1 MHAPFLEQFF
11 GLGRKGT
18 IVDNKPKPSPDAPEP
33 TSEQRLRLILSQL
46 PAITW
51 TVDRD
56 LRFTSSLGA
65 GLNALGLHENELRG
79 RTLMDY
85 FQTAD
90 PDFAPLQYHRRALQG
105 ESVEYEFQ
113 WGKRLYQTRLEPLRS
128 ADGAIEGVL
137 GLAVDIT
144 EIQRLQEQVEQSTRL
159 ESIGRLAGGIA
170 HDFNNMLAAIS
181 GFTELAI
188 LQLAGNEPA
197 RANLMQALEAVNRAS
212 QLVNQLLAFA
222 RRRVIAPQ
230 AMSVNEHLQ
239 QLTPFLQRVL
249 GEDIQFECLLDAQTG
264 AVRADPVQL
273 EQVLVNLT
281 SNARQAMPNGGKLT
295 VETQNILLD
304 EAYARQH
311 WGVQPGEYV
320 LISITDTGEG
330 IAPEHLPHI
339 FEPFYTGRA
348 GGTGLGLATV
358 HGIINQAKGHIW
370 VYSEPS
376 RGTTFKIYLPR
387 IYEPAEPLQARPAES
402 VAHAGSGVVLIVEDN
417 DEVRHTMGEMLR
429 ALGYTVLEASRPQE
443 ALQLAATHA
452 PDLLITDVLLP
463 EMRGGELARALQV
476 MHPSLKTLFVSGY
489 TENTIIERGELKPG
503 VAFLAKPFTM
513 AQLSAKVREVL
524 ASD

>member
-1 MHAPFLEQFF
+1 MN
-11 GLGRKGT
+11 
-18 IVDNKPKPSPDAPEP
+18 VDNQPKPSDGAPEP
-33 TSEQRLRLILSQL
+33 TSDQRLRLILGQL
-46 PAITW
+46 PAIMW

-65 GLNALGLHENELRG
+65 GLRALGLRENELLG
-79 RTLMDY
+79 TSLMDY
-85 FQTAD
+85 FQTSD
-90 PDFAPLQYHRRALQG
+90 PEFAVIHYHRRALQG

-128 ADGAIEGVL
+128 ADGAVDGVL

-144 EIQRLQEQVEQSTRL
+144 EIQRLQEQVEQATRM

-181 GFTELAI
+181 GFTELAL
-188 LQLAGNEPA
+188 LQLAEDAPA
-197 RANLMQALEAVNRAS
+197 RAHLLQILQAVERAS
-212 QLVNQLLAFA
+212 QLVSQLLAFA

-249 GEDIQFECLLDAQTG
+249 GEDVQLECLLDERTG

-295 VETQNILLD
+295 VETQNVALD
-304 EAYARQH
+304 ETYASQH

-348 GGTGLGLATV
+348 GGVGLGLATV
-358 HGIINQAKGHIW
+358 HGIINQARGHIW
-370 VYSEPS
+370 VYSEPGK
-376 RGTTFKIYLPR
+376 GTTFKIYLPR
-387 IYEPAEPLQARPAES
+387 VYEATEPLRAHPAETPTQP
-402 VAHAGSGVVLIVEDN
+402 GSGVVLIVEDN
-417 DEVRHTMGEMLR
+417 DEVRHTMREMLR
-429 ALGYTVLEASRPQE
+429 ALGCTVLEASRPQE
-443 ALQLAATHA
+443 AFQIAAAHA
-452 PDLLITDVLLP
+452 PDLLITDVVLP
-463 EMRGGELARALQV
+463 EMRGGELARALSV
-476 MHPSLKTLFVSGY
+476 MHPTMKTLFVSGY
-489 TENTIIERGELKPG
+489 TENTVIERGEVKPG
-503 VAFLAKPFTM
+503 VEFLAKPFTM
-513 AQLSAKVREVL
+513 AQLSAKVRRIL
-524 ASD
+524 TGD

>member
-1 MHAPFLEQFF
+1 MDDKSKL
-11 GLGRKGT
+11 GL
-18 IVDNKPKPSPDAPEP
+18 DAPEP

-46 PAITW
+46 PATIW

-65 GLNALGLHENELRG
+65 GLRALGLQENELRG

-90 PDFAPLQYHRRALQG
+90 PDFAPLRYHRRALQG

-113 WGKRLYQTRLEPLRS
+113 WGKRLYQVRLEPLRG

-181 GFTELAI
+181 GFAELTL
-188 LQLAGNEPA
+188 LQMDENAPA
-197 RANLMQALEAVNRAS
+197 RANLLQILDAVDRAS

-230 AMSVNEHLQ
+230 AMSVNDHLT

-249 GEDIQFECLLDAQTG
+249 GEDIQLECLLDEQTG
-264 AVRADPVQL
+264 TVRADPVQL
-273 EQVLVNLT
+273 EQVLVNLA
-281 SNARQAMPNGGKLT
+281 SNARQAMPHGGKLT
-295 VETQNILLD
+295 IETRNVVLD
-304 EAYARQH
+304 EAYARRH

-358 HGIINQAKGHIW
+358 HGIIHQARGHIW
-370 VYSEPS
+370 VYSEPGK
-376 RGTTFKIYLPR
+376 GTTFKIYLPR
-387 IYEPAEPLQARPAES
+387 IYEQAQPLQPRLAAS
-402 VAHAGSGVVLIVEDN
+402 VAQPGSGVVLIVEDS
-417 DEVRHTMGEMLR
+417 DEVRHTMSEMLR
-429 ALGYTVLEASRPQE
+429 TLGYTVLEASRPRE
-443 ALQLAATHA
+443 ALQLAATHT
-452 PDLLITDVLLP
+452 PDLLITDVVLP
-463 EMRGGELARALQV
+463 EMHGGELARALQV
-476 MHPSLKTLFVSGY
+476 MHPTLKTLFVSGY

-513 AQLSAKVREVL
+513 AQLSTKVREVL
-524 ASD
+524 SGD

>member
-1 MHAPFLEQFF
+1 MDDKSKL
-11 GLGRKGT
+11 GL
-18 IVDNKPKPSPDAPEP
+18 DAPEP

-65 GLNALGLHENELRG
+65 GLRALGLQENELRG

-90 PDFAPLQYHRRALQG
+90 PDFAPLRYHQRALQG

-113 WGKRLYQTRLEPLRS
+113 WGKRLYQVRLEPLRG
-128 ADGAIEGVL
+128 ADGVIEGVL

-181 GFTELAI
+181 GFAELAL
-188 LQLAGNEPA
+188 LQIGENAPA
-197 RANLMQALEAVNRAS
+197 RANLLQILDAVDRAS

-230 AMSVNEHLQ
+230 AMSVNDHLT
-239 QLTPFLQRVL
+239 QLTPFLQRIL
-249 GEDIQFECLLDAQTG
+249 GADIQLECLLDEQTG
-264 AVRADPVQL
+264 TVRADPVQL
-273 EQVLVNLT
+273 EQVLLNLT
-281 SNARQAMPNGGKLT
+281 SNARQAMPHGGKLT
-295 VETQNILLD
+295 IETRNVVLD
-304 EAYARQH
+304 EAYASRH

-358 HGIINQAKGHIW
+358 HGIVNQAKGYIW
-370 VYSEPS
+370 VYSEPGK
-376 RGTTFKIYLPR
+376 GTTFKIYLPR
-387 IYEPAEPLQARPAES
+387 IYEAAEPLPTRPAETI
-402 VAHAGSGVVLIVEDN
+402 AQPGSGVVLIVEDS
-417 DEVRHTMGEMLR
+417 DEVRYTMSEMLR
-429 ALGYTVLEASRPQE
+429 TLGYTVLEASHPQH
-443 ALQLAATHA
+443 AFQLAATHA
-452 PDLLITDVLLP
+452 PDLLITDVVLP

-476 MHPSLKTLFVSGY
+476 MHPTLKTLFVSGY

-524 ASD
+524 LGD

>member
-1 MHAPFLEQFF
+1 
-11 GLGRKGT
+11 
-18 IVDNKPKPSPDAPEP
+18 
-33 TSEQRLRLILSQL
+33 LILNQL

-65 GLNALGLHENELRG
+65 GLSALGLHENELRS

-85 FQTAD
+85 FQTAE

-113 WGKRLYQTRLEPLRS
+113 WGKQLYQTRLEPLRS

-249 GEDIQFECLLDAQTG
+249 GDDIQLECLLDEQTG

-304 EAYARQH
+304 EAYASQH

-330 IAPEHLPHI
+330 IAPEHLPYI

-370 VYSEPS
+370 VYSEPGK
-376 RGTTFKIYLPR
+376 GTTFKIYLPR
-387 IYEPAEPLQARPAES
+387 IYEPAKPLQARPAES
-402 VAHAGSGVVLIVEDN
+402 VAHVGSGVVLIVEDSA
-417 DEVRHTMGEMLR
+417 EVRHTMSEMLR

-452 PDLLITDVLLP
+452 PDLLITDVVLP

>member
-1 MHAPFLEQFF
+1 MN
-11 GLGRKGT
+11 
-18 IVDNKPKPSPDAPEP
+18 DKPKSESDAPEP

-181 GFTELAI
+181 GFAELAL
-188 LQLAGNEPA
+188 LQIDENAPA
-197 RANLMQALEAVNRAS
+197 RANLLQILDAVDRAS

-249 GEDIQFECLLDAQTG
+249 GEDIQFECLLDEQTG
-264 AVRADPVQL
+264 TVRADPVQL

-304 EAYARQH
+304 EAYASQH

-330 IAPEHLPHI
+330 IAPEHLPLH
-339 FEPFYTGRA
+339 FRAVLHRARGRHGA
-348 GGTGLGLATV
+348 GTGDRAWDYQPGERAHLGL
-358 HGIINQAKGHIW
+358 Q
-370 VYSEPS
+370 
-376 RGTTFKIYLPR
+376 R
-387 IYEPAEPLQARPAES
+387 AEAGARPS
-402 VAHAGSGVVLIVEDN
+402 KFTS
-417 DEVRHTMGEMLR
+417 R
-429 ALGYTVLEASRPQE
+429 ASMSPRSRC
-443 ALQLAATHA
+443 
-452 PDLLITDVLLP
+452 
-463 EMRGGELARALQV
+463 RRALQ
-476 MHPSLKTLFVSGY
+476 
-489 TENTIIERGELKPG
+489 R
-503 VAFLAKPFTM
+503 
-513 AQLSAKVREVL
+513 
-524 ASD
+524 ASRTRAAASCSS

>member
-1 MHAPFLEQFF
+1 
-11 GLGRKGT
+11 
-18 IVDNKPKPSPDAPEP
+18 VDNKPKSEPNAPEP

-51 TVDRD
+51 TVDSD

-65 GLNALGLHENELRG
+65 GLNALGLQENELRG

-90 PDFAPLQYHRRALQG
+90 PDFAPLRYHRRALQG

-113 WGKRLYQTRLEPLRS
+113 WGKRLYQMRLEPLRS
-128 ADGAIEGVL
+128 ADGTIEGVL

-144 EIQRLQEQVEQSTRL
+144 EIQRLQEQVEQATRL

-181 GFTELAI
+181 GFTELAL
-188 LQLAGNEPA
+188 LQIGENAPA
-197 RANLMQALEAVNRAS
+197 RANLLQVLDAVDRAS

-249 GEDIQFECLLDAQTG
+249 GEDIQLECLLDEQTG
-264 AVRADPVQL
+264 TVRADPMQL
-273 EQVLVNLT
+273 EQVLLNLT
-281 SNARQAMPNGGKLT
+281 SNARHAMPNGGKLT
-295 VETQNILLD
+295 VETQNITLD
-304 EAYARQH
+304 EAYTSQH

-330 IAPEHLPHI
+330 IAPEHLPYI

-358 HGIINQAKGHIW
+358 HGIINQARGHIW
-370 VYSEPS
+370 VYSEPGK
-376 RGTTFKIYLPR
+376 GTTFKIYLPR
-387 IYEPAEPLQARPAES
+387 IYEQAQPLQPRLAPSIAQP
-402 VAHAGSGVVLIVEDN
+402 GSGVVLIVEDS
-417 DEVRHTMGEMLR
+417 DEVRHTMSEMLR
-429 ALGYTVLEASRPQE
+429 TLGYTVLEASRPRE
-443 ALQLAATHA
+443 ALQLAATHT
-452 PDLLITDVLLP
+452 PDLLITDVVLP
-463 EMRGGELARALQV
+463 EMHGGELARALQV
-476 MHPSLKTLFVSGY
+476 MHPTLKTLFVSGY

-524 ASD
+524 SGD

>member
-1 MHAPFLEQFF
+1 M
-11 GLGRKGT
+11 
-18 IVDNKPKPSPDAPEP
+18 DNTPKSSDDAPEP
-33 TSEQRLRLILSQL
+33 TSEQRLRLVLSQL
-46 PAITW
+46 PAVMW
-51 TVDRD
+51 TVDRE

-65 GLNALGLHENELRG
+65 GLHALGLRENELLG
-79 RTLMDY
+79 VSLMDY
-85 FQTAD
+85 FQTTD
-90 PDFAPLQYHRRALQG
+90 PAFLPIQHHRRALRG
-105 ESVEYEFQ
+105 EPAEFEFQ
-113 WGKRLYQTRLEPLRS
+113 WGKRLYQVRLEPLRS
-128 ADGAIEGVL
+128 AEGAIDGVL

-159 ESIGRLAGGIA
+159 ESVGRLAGGIA
-170 HDFNNMLAAIS
+170 HDFNNMLAAIT
-181 GFTELAI
+181 GFTELAL
-188 LQLAGNEPA
+188 LQIAGNEPA
-197 RANLMQALEAVNRAS
+197 RANLLQVLEAVDRAS

-249 GEDIQFECLLDAQTG
+249 GEDIQFECVLDEQTG

-295 VETQNILLD
+295 IETQNVALD
-304 EAYARQH
+304 EAYTSQH

-339 FEPFYTGRA
+339 FEPFYTGRT

-358 HGIINQAKGHIW
+358 HGIINQARGHIW
-370 VYSEPS
+370 VYSEPGK
-376 RGTTFKIYLPR
+376 GTTFKIYLPR
-387 IYEPAEPLQARPAES
+387 IYEQAEPLQARPAES
-402 VAHAGSGVVLIVEDN
+402 VAQSGNGVVLIVEDS
-417 DEVRHTMGEMLR
+417 DAVRHTMSEMLR
-429 ALGYTVLEASRPQE
+429 ALGYTVLEASRPQD

-452 PDLLITDVLLP
+452 PDLLITDVVLP

-476 MHPSLKTLFVSGY
+476 MHPSMKTLFVSGY

>member
-1 MHAPFLEQFF
+1 VEN
-11 GLGRKGT
+11 T
-18 IVDNKPKPSPDAPEP
+18 PKASSDAPEP

-65 GLNALGLHENELRG
+65 GLRTLGLQENELRG

-85 FQTAD
+85 FQTAE
-90 PDFAPLQYHRRALQG
+90 PDFAPLRYHRRALQG

-181 GFTELAI
+181 GFAELAL
-188 LQLAGNEPA
+188 LQIDENAPA
-197 RANLMQALEAVNRAS
+197 RANLLQILDAVDRAS

-230 AMSVNEHLQ
+230 AMSVNDHLT

-249 GEDIQFECLLDAQTG
+249 GEDIQLECLLDEQTG

-273 EQVLVNLT
+273 EQVLMNLT

-304 EAYARQH
+304 EAYTSQH

-358 HGIINQAKGHIW
+358 HGIINQARGHIW
-370 VYSEPS
+370 VYSEPGK
-376 RGTTFKIYLPR
+376 GTTFKIYLPR

-402 VAHAGSGVVLIVEDN
+402 VAQPGSGVVLVVEDSE
-417 DEVRHTMGEMLR
+417 EVRHTMSEMLR

-452 PDLLITDVLLP
+452 PDLLITDVVLP